1 MSDTSIYSSI
11 AERTRGDIYIGVVGP
26 VRTGKSTFIKRFM
39 DVLVLPNMEDEDEK
53 QRAVDEMPQSSHG
66 RTIMTTEPKFI
77 PEKAAE
83 ISIENSMKCSVRLID
98 CVGYVVPAALGYIE
112 NEQPRMVRTP
122 WFEKEIPFNMA
133 AEIGT
138 KKVITEHS
146 TIGIAITSDGTVGD
160 IPEEEYCEAEERVIE
175 ELKGINKP
183 FVLLLNSAEPMS
195 ERCLDKAE
203 RLRKKHGI
211 SVFPVNCKE
220 LSEDEIKTILAG
232 LLYEFPLKE
241 LKLQMP
247 RWISK
252 LPKNH
257 PLRQSVFSCISE
269 SAENLRK
276 VKDAKELTEAVSH
289 NENIDSC
296 SLMET
301 DLSQGGVKLKLI
313 PQEGLFYK
321 TLSEKTGITVK
332 DESDLMERL
341 TEMTEIEKEFK
352 RFKEALSEVE
362 ATGYGI
368 VMPTMK
374 ELKLEEP
381 EIVKQGGR
389 YGVRLK
395 ASAPSIHMMKANITT
410 EVAPI
415 VGTESRSEE
424 MIMYLLKEFEE
435 NPSKI
440 WESNIFGKSLNS
452 LVNEGLHT
460 KLYKM
465 PTDARVR
472 IQETLERVINEGC
485 SGLICIIL

>member
-1 MSDTSIYSSI
+1 MSDTSIYNSI
-11 AERTRGDIYIGVVGP
+11 AARTKGDIYIGVVGP

-39 DVLVLPNMEDEDEK
+39 DVLVLPNMEDEAKK
-53 QRAVDEMPQSSHG
+53 QRAMDEMPQSSHG

-83 ISIENSMKCSVRLID
+83 ITIENSMKCSVRLID
-98 CVGYVVPAALGYIE
+98 CVGYVVPSALGYIE
-112 NEQPRMVRTP
+112 NEEPRMVKTP
-122 WFEKEIPFNMA
+122 WFQKDIPFNMA

-146 TIGIAITSDGTVGD
+146 TIGLVVTTDGTISD
-160 IPEEEYCEAEERVIE
+160 IPEEEYKEAEERVIN
-175 ELKGINKP
+175 ELKAINKP
-183 FVLLLNSAEPMS
+183 FVVLVNSVNPKNEM
-195 ERCLDKAE
+195 CLQRVKMLKEAYGVTA
-203 RLRKKHGI
+203 L
-211 SVFPVNCKE
+211 PVNCE
-220 LSEDEIKTILAG
+220 TLTEEEIKNILSG
-232 LLYEFPLKE
+232 LLHEFPLKE
-241 LKLQMP
+241 LKIDMP
-247 RWISK
+247 KWISK
-252 LPKNH
+252 LPKSH
-257 PLRQSVFSCISE
+257 PLRMSVFTCLSE
-269 SAENLRK
+269 SAKNLSK
-276 VKDAKELTEAVSH
+276 VKDAKKLTSCLEE
-289 NENIDSC
+289 NENIGLC
-296 SLMET
+296 TLTET
-301 DLSQGGVKLKLI
+301 NLSDGGVKLKLM
-313 PQEGLFYK
+313 PKEGLFYK
-321 TLSEKTGITVK
+321 TLSEKTGLDVK

-341 TEMTEIEKEFK
+341 TEMTEIEKEFQ
-352 RFKEALSEVE
+352 RFKTALEEVE

-381 EIVKQGGR
+381 EIMKQGGR

-465 PTDARVR
+465 PTDARIR

>member
-1 MSDTSIYSSI
+1 
-11 AERTRGDIYIGVVGP
+11 
-26 VRTGKSTFIKRFM
+26 
-39 DVLVLPNMEDEDEK
+39 
-53 QRAVDEMPQSSHG
+53 
-66 RTIMTTEPKFI
+66 
-77 PEKAAE
+77 
-83 ISIENSMKCSVRLID
+83 
-98 CVGYVVPAALGYIE
+98 
-112 NEQPRMVRTP
+112 
-122 WFEKEIPFNMA
+122 
-133 AEIGT
+133 
-138 KKVITEHS
+138 
-146 TIGIAITSDGTVGD
+146 
-160 IPEEEYCEAEERVIE
+160 
-175 ELKGINKP
+175 
-183 FVLLLNSAEPMS
+183 MS

-211 SVFPVNCKE
+211 AVFPVNCKE
-220 LSEDEIKTILAG
+220 LSEEEIKTILAG

-276 VKDAKELTEAVSH
+276 VKDAKELTEAVSR

-472 IQETLERVINEGC
+472 IQETLERVINQGC
-485 SGLICIIL
+485 SGLICIII